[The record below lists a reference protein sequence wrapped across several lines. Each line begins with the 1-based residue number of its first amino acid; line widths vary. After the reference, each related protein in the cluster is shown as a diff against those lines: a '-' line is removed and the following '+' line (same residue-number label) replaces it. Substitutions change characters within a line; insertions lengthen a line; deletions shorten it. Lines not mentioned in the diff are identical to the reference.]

1 MQKLLTLREVSD
13 RLGGRSRASLYIDWK
28 LGRLPPPIKIG
39 GRTYMREG
47 DLANFIAQQPEA
59 NLAA

>member
-1 MQKLLTLREVSD
+1 MTKLLTLREVSE

-28 LGRLPPPIKIG
+28 LGRLPAPIKIG

-47 DLANFIAQQPEA
+47 DLAAFIQQRPEA

>member
-13 RLGGRSRASLYIDWK
+13 RLGGRSRSSLYLDWK
-28 LGRLPPPIKIG
+28 LGRLPAPIKIG

-47 DLANFIAQQPEA
+47 DLVSFIQHQPQA
-59 NLAA
+59 H